1 MPMPMLREFLLT
13 LSRNAAARDAAIHS
27 RILRPVV
34 RRFVAGE
41 SLADGVAA
49 VQTLNGNGIEATLDM
64 LGEATVS
71 EDGARRAARA
81 YLEMLN
87 AVFHR
92 GLHAHVSLK
101 LSQMG
106 LDLSPDLAA
115 ELLEG
120 IAQTAAGVGT
130 FVRLDMEDSGR
141 LPSTLA
147 VFDRVWDRGI
157 RNVGIALQAYL
168 YRTPDDVERYV
179 SRGVRI
185 RLCKGAYAE
194 PPALA
199 YPKKADVDAAYARLS
214 ERLLSSGIDHS
225 LATHDE
231 HLIEHA
237 KAFSARQGIAHD
249 HFEFQFLYGIRR
261 DLQQSLV
268 AEEYRVRVYVPFGT
282 HWYPY
287 FMRRLAERPANVL
300 FLARHAIR
308 R

>member
-1 MPMPMLREFLLT
+1 MLREFLLT

-27 RILRPVV
+27 RILRPAV

-49 VQTLNGNGIEATLDM
+49 VQTLNGAGIEATLDI
-64 LGEATVS
+64 LGESTAT
-71 EDGARRAARA
+71 EDDARRAARA

-87 AVFHR
+87 AIFHR
-92 GLHAHVSLK
+92 GLRAHVSLK
-101 LSQMG
+101 LSQLG

-120 IAQTAAGVGT
+120 IARTAAGVGT
-130 FVRLDMEDSGR
+130 FVRLDMEDSDR
-141 LPSTLA
+141 LPPTLA
-147 VFDRVWDRGI
+147 LFDRVWDRGT

-179 SRGVRI
+179 SRSVRI

-214 ERLLSSGIDHS
+214 ERLLSSGIDHA

-231 HLIEHA
+231 RLIEHA
-237 KAFSARQGIAHD
+237 KAFAARRGIARD
-249 HFEFQFLYGIRR
+249 SFEFQFLYGIRR
-261 DLQQSLV
+261 DLQQALV
-268 AEEYRVRVYVPFGT
+268 AEGYRVRVYVPFGT